1 MLQSCGDKCYPI
13 GTKKTDKQ
21 AKAVI
26 GGIEENLKRFEG
38 RYFRN
43 ILFNTL
49 NDLQRLWNEN
59 KFNPI
64 FDRIF
69 AMTTRISARKSLNE
83 KNARGLGIIDA
94 WQFLM
99 SEREARA
106 SDELQED
113 IQELRDEI
121 RSKLRGEGEGCEFEN
136 LARTALEFLASIF
149 EGLYKKDKPSNV

>member
-1 MLQSCGDKCYPI
+1 MEAKHIKFEDYLKEARENEDFKSMLQSCGDKCYPI
-13 GTKKTDKQ
+13 GTKTTDKQ
-21 AKAVI
+21 AKAVV

-43 ILFNTL
+43 ILFNAL

-69 AMTTRISARKSLNE
+69 ALTTQISTRKSLHD
-83 KNARGLGIIDA
+83 KNTRGLCIIDA

-99 SEREARA
+99 SEREAQA
-106 SDELQED
+106 SNELQED

-121 RSKLRGEGEGCEFEN
+121 RSKLRGE
-136 LARTALEFLASIF
+136 
-149 EGLYKKDKPSNV
+149 V